1 MSELDDA
8 LSALEHAVRR
18 LEAVPLNV
26 GKEEVTRLIAER
38 EAENESLA
46 TTAAEIVARVEAAL
60 NKIGQVL
67 DGEG

>member
-8 LSALEHAVRR
+8 LAALEHAVRR
-18 LEAVPLNV
+18 LEAAPLLA
-26 GKEEVTRLIAER
+26 GKEEVARLEAER
-38 EAENESLA
+38 EAEDKQLA

-60 NKIGQVL
+60 DKIGQVL